1 MKREYLLR
9 QSELIPLEVLSQPIK
24 VVGAGSVGTFT
35 VLALTKMGFSN
46 ITVFDNDTVD
56 VENMNCQLFK
66 TTDISQKKV
75 VALAQNIFEYTGV
88 RIEAVAQKYEGG
100 VLDGIVIAAV
110 DSMAVRK
117 LIWEEHHNMSLST
130 KLIIDPRMAIETALL
145 YAMKPG
151 DVKDGDSYATTLYS
165 DDEAVQERCTNK
177 ATGYT
182 AMMIGAQVAKTV
194 KDFLTGKPYGRIVQ
208 WSIANNQ
215 QVVFNTKKDAL

>member
-1 MKREYLLR
+1 MKKEYLLR

-100 VLDGIVIAAV
+100 VLDGIVVATV

-117 LIWEEHHNMSLST
+117 LIWDEHHGMSLST

-165 DDEAVQERCTNK
+165 DNEAVQERCTNK

-215 QVVFNTKKDAL
+215 QVVFNTKKDNV